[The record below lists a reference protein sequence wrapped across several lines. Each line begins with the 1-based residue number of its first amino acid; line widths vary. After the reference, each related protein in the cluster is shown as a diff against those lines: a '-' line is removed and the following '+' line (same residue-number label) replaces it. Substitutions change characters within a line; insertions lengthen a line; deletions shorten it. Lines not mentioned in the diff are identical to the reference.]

1 MTEELI
7 FALAVCAA
15 ASFVGAFTQR
25 VSGFGYGIIVM
36 IFFTQV
42 LMHKEAQALAGI
54 ISLFSA
60 AYVAFTLRKNI
71 KYNIVFLPLLTYTL
85 VNILA
90 ITFVK
95 SSNGK
100 LLNILLGCALILLS
114 IYFFFFNG
122 KIKIKATP
130 TSALTAGAVSG
141 AMSGLFAMG
150 GPPMV
155 IYFLSACNSN
165 DEYLATIQMFFALS
179 NVISG
184 ISRAVSGFYTQNV
197 LIMIIP
203 AFLAM
208 ILANYLGKK
217 VYGRLS
223 PAVLKKVVYAFMAVS
238 GVITIVKAII

>member
-42 LMHKEAQALAGI
+42 LSHQESSALSGF
-54 ISLFSA
+54 ISLLSA
-60 AYVAFTLRKNI
+60 AYVAYTMRKNI
-71 KYNIVFLPLLTYTL
+71 NYKIVFLPLLTYTL
-85 VNILA
+85 VNVIA
-90 ITFVK
+90 VRFVK
-95 SSNGK
+95 DADMR
-100 LLNILLGCALILLS
+100 LLNILLGCALVLLS

-122 KIKIKATP
+122 KIKIKAAP
-130 TSALTAGAVSG
+130 TSALTAGAISG

-155 IYFLSACNSN
+155 VYFLSASESN

-184 ISRAVSGFYTQNV
+184 VSRALSGFYTTSV
-197 LIMIIP
+197 LIMIVP
-203 AFLAM
+203 AFLTM
-208 ILANYLGKK
+208 LLANYLGRK
-217 VYGRLS
+217 VYGKLS
-223 PAVLKKVVYAFMAVS
+223 PAILKKVVYAFMAVS
-238 GVITIVKAII
+238 GVITVVKAII